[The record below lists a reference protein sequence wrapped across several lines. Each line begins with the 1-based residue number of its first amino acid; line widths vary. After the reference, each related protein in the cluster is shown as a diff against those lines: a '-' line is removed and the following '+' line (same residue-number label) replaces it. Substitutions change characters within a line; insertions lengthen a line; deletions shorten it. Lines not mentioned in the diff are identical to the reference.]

1 MKKVYSANKI
11 TVKTV
16 RIDTPIADS
25 NWVYYDDEGNYT
37 GMGGGSGWNR
47 PRPIDEQMDEE

>member
-37 GMGGGSGWNR
+37 RMGGGSGWNR